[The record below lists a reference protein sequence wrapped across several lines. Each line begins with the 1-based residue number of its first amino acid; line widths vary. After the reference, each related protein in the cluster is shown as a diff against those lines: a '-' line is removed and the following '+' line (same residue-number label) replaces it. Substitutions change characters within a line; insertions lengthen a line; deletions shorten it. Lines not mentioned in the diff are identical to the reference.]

1 MNSMNWMKKRRKRID
16 PVSATDRPPAR
27 LDRAR
32 SICAILSLL
41 LLSHGLLLLAGT
53 HPLPFS
59 RTDSPW
65 PYLALGA
72 MLAVRALV
80 SRRPSA

>member
-1 MNSMNWMKKRRKRID
+1 
-16 PVSATDRPPAR
+16 VSATDRPPAR

-72 MLAVRALV
+72 LLAVRALV
-80 SRRPSA
+80 SRPPSA

>member
-1 MNSMNWMKKRRKRID
+1 
-16 PVSATDRPPAR
+16 
-27 LDRAR
+27 
-32 SICAILSLL
+32 LL

-80 SRRPSA
+80 SRRPST